1 MFLKDKVFI
10 HLKFESIV
18 FDPCHYFIFGIKKN
32 EGVSYLVIVHV
43 FQKRLYD
50 FQKRLCVFKDYIIV
64 HPISSDAGCDG
75 VAKDELYSSDSFLNK
90 N

>member
-1 MFLKDKVFI
+1 
-10 HLKFESIV
+10 
-18 FDPCHYFIFGIKKN
+18 
-32 EGVSYLVIVHV
+32 LVIVHV

-90 N
+90 NWLFGILKIKFKKKHGWLKFDWIVFLFNLEIVFT